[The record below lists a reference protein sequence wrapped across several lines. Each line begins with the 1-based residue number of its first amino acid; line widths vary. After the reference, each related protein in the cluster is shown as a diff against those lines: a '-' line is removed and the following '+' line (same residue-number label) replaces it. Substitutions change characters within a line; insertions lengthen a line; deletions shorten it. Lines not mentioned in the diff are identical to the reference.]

1 MPTIPIP
8 CRIVPSSQKFPAKYS
23 ETTNNK
29 ITHQVFY
36 QIPRICIWSLARLNC
51 YRLWIDPTVGSGFIT
66 QETPSNVYTF
76 PCYYL
81 LSQHSTCHHSGKKT
95 SGIPNVF
102 QLFKDPPILFKP
114 AFWTL
119 DSTTPSLPTLCNLI
133 DCSLPDSSVHGI
145 NQARIQEWV
154 ATQWYSTK
162 WFSKCFLK
170 TNVSVS
176 LEVQCSQ
183 LTTTVIVESYCPS
196 HKEDAVMMKRTVIIT
211 IFAIIIYKELLCA
224 YLQKNFYVHF
234 YKELSYVIYSDPE
247 RY

>member
-1 MPTIPIP
+1 M
-8 CRIVPSSQKFPAKYS
+8 A
-23 ETTNNK
+23 
-29 ITHQVFY
+29 
-36 QIPRICIWSLARLNC
+36 LD
-51 YRLWIDPTVGSGFIT
+51 DPTVGGGFIT
-66 QETPSNVYTF
+66 QETTPNVYTF
-76 PCYYL
+76 SCYYF

-102 QLFKDPPILFKP
+102 QVFKDSQILFKP

-119 DSTTPSLPTLCNLI
+119 DSTTPSLPTLCNLM

-145 NQARIQEWV
+145 NQTRILEWV

-170 TNVSVS
+170 TNVSLS
-176 LEVQCSQ
+176 LEVQHSQ
-183 LTTTVIVESYCPS
+183 LTTTVILESYSPS

-211 IFAIIIYKELLCA
+211 IFGIIIYKELLCA
-224 YLQKNFYVHF
+224 YLQKNFYIF
-234 YKELSYVIYSDPE
+234 YKDLSYVIYSDPE